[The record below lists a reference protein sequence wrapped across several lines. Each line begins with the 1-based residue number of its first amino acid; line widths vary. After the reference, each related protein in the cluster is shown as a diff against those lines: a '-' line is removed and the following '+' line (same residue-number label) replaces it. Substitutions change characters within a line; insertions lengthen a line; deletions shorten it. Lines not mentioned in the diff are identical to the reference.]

1 MVIVVP
7 STLTPP
13 NTLFVAVGKTYVLA
27 PDITPVLELMVIVVP
42 STLTPPNT
50 LLVAVGNRKLLI
62 VPVVILLAFK
72 FVTLE
77 PDPVIF
83 VAVRVFVPLVQ
94 VNPEKLATLFIPSP
108 INNCV
113 DARVVVPIPPLNT
126 ERVPKVILS
135 AFKFVNSLPEPIIE
149 GVDVPPSPDVLPSP
163 IQPCVIVP
171 FILTL
176 PKISKI

>member
-1 MVIVVP
+1 M
-7 STLTPP
+7 
-13 NTLFVAVGKTYVLA
+13 
-27 PDITPVLELMVIVVP
+27 
-42 STLTPPNT
+42 
-50 LLVAVGNRKLLI
+50 
-62 VPVVILLAFK
+62 LAFK
-72 FVTLE
+72 FVILE
-77 PDPVIF
+77 PAPVIF
-83 VAVRVFVPLVQ
+83 VAAKVFVPLTQ
-94 VNPEKLATLFIPSP
+94 VNPEKLVTGFVPSP
-108 INNCV
+108 TNNWV
-113 DARVVVPIPPLNT
+113 AVKVVAPIPPLDT